1 LNNLWIQ
8 QQSAMLR
15 YSLKVFIA
23 GEQLRFGCNGQRGDQ
38 PVYRGRYVG
47 WGKLSVK
54 YRAASAVS

>member
-1 LNNLWIQ
+1 
-8 QQSAMLR
+8 MLR